1 MKNKVLLWRC
11 TFKPSDWNCWRWE
24 YSVTYTNYFYLLI
37 FSHKKELCATKKFPI
52 EEERVSKMP
61 REIVFKI
68 ITIWKWV
75 LLCGEVVENFSFLTQ
90 SMFIKIEYAYMYINY
105 VKIVRFENLLENSVY
120 FKRDMINIHWWIK
133 VGF

>member
-1 MKNKVLLWRC
+1 M
-11 TFKPSDWNCWRWE
+11 PQ
-24 YSVTYTNYFYLLI
+24 
-37 FSHKKELCATKKFPI
+37 KKFPI

-105 VKIVRFENLLENSVY
+105 VKIFRFGNLLENSVY
-120 FKRDMINIHWWIK
+120 FKKDMINIHWWIK